1 MNRHILKVACVFVSI
16 LIWIQVASSD
26 MRKREADLPLRIDGL
41 PESLTLVGNDW
52 PESVRVRG
60 RGSKWRFFL
69 SRYFGNQPGEVVVDL
84 SGVDPDVPF
93 VRELTA
99 ADVRT
104 SLTEV
109 EVLDAAPLELDVD
122 HMDSLR
128 VVVDVMTRGELPAG
142 WMLLAPPRA
151 EPDSVTVRGPSRFL
165 PEVSRVRTEPVDM
178 TRIHGAGPV
187 SRTLVAPHAH
197 VEPVSGTVH
206 VVVEAVALGH
216 RVFEHLPLVPL
227 LDAGQIHVEIF
238 PPVASVEISGPA
250 EVLAALSAAS
260 ISLTV
265 SSSGLAPGAH
275 TVRPSVMLPEHCSL
289 VALAPEEFMLVVGGG
304 ARPGDAP

>member
-26 MRKREADLPLRIDGL
+26 MRVREADLSLRIKGL
-41 PESLTLVGNDW
+41 PETLTLAGNEW

-84 SGVDPDVPF
+84 SGVEPDVHY

-109 EVLDAAPLELDVD
+109 MVLDTAPLELDVD
-122 HMDSLR
+122 HVDSLR
-128 VVVDVMTRGELPAG
+128 VVVDVVIRGDLPAG

-151 EPDSVTVRGPSRFL
+151 EPDSVMVRGPSRFL
-165 PEVSRVRTEPVDM
+165 STAIRVQTEPVDM

-187 SRTLVAPHAH
+187 TRVLVAPLAH
-197 VEPVSGTVH
+197 VEPVSGTVR
-206 VVVEAVALGH
+206 VVIEAVAVDH
-216 RVFEHLPLVPL
+216 RVFEHVPLVPL
-227 LDAGQIHVEIF
+227 LDSGQLHVEIF

-250 EVLAALSAAS
+250 ETLAALSAAS

-265 SSSGLAPGAH
+265 SSSGLEPGAH
-275 TVRPSVMLPEHCSL
+275 TVRPSVMLPDHCSL
-289 VALAPEEFMLVVGGG
+289 VELAPEEFMLVVGGG
-304 ARPGDAP
+304 ARPVDAP